1 VVEPQGD
8 ITIRR
13 IRPSEGPLLRELR
26 LRSLEDSPEAF
37 GQSVAEAT
45 ATRRAEWH
53 RRALQS
59 CRGDQR
65 AWFFASRGHEVVG
78 LVHGR
83 HRSPGTLL
91 LFSMWVAPGSRRAG
105 VGRRLIAGLED
116 WARGWGGRETVL
128 WVFRSNGPAID
139 FYERLGFTRIAEGRD
154 ADAGAEYGALAW
166 SRPIDHL

>member
-1 VVEPQGD
+1 VHDPHGD

-13 IRPSEGPLLRELR
+13 IRPGEGPLLRELR
-26 LRSLEDSPEAF
+26 LRSLADSPESF
-37 GQSVAEAT
+37 GQTVAEAT
-45 ATRRAEWH
+45 ATRLVEWH

-65 AWFFASRGHEVVG
+65 AWLFALRGAEVVG

-83 HRSPGTLL
+83 RRSPSTLL
-91 LFSMWVAPGSRRAG
+91 LFSMWVDPGSRHGG
-105 VGRRLIAGLED
+105 VGRRLIDGLEA

-128 WVFRSNGPAID
+128 WVFRSNRSAID
-139 FYERLGFTRIAEGRD
+139 FYERLGFTLIAEGRD

-166 SRPIDHL
+166 SRPIDP